1 MAAMHDRLALSVIA
15 LISVA
20 VVAAVG
26 VLLLGRSPASGAGE
40 LSALPGFN
48 ALLNGTSAGL
58 LALGYAFVRAGRIQ
72 VHRACMLGAFGVS
85 VLFLISYVAYHYAFG
100 SRPFSGHGWIR
111 WVYFPLLISHIAL
124 AAGIV
129 PLALITIYRA
139 WRGEVARHRRLARWT
154 LPIWLYVSV
163 TGVIVY
169 WLLYRV
175 GA

>member
-1 MAAMHDRLALSVIA
+1 MHDRLVLPAIA

-26 VLLLGRSPASGAGE
+26 VLLLGRSPEGGAGDTWV
-40 LSALPGFN
+40 LPGFN
-48 ALLNGTSAGL
+48 ALLNATSAVL
-58 LALGYAFVRAGRIQ
+58 LTLGYAFVRLGKVQ
-72 VHRACMLGAFGVS
+72 VHRACMLGALAVS
-85 VLFLISYVAYHYAFG
+85 GLFLISYVTYHYAFG
-100 SRPFSGHGWIR
+100 SRLFSGQGWIR
-111 WVYFPLLISHIAL
+111 WVYFPLLISHVIL

-129 PLALITIYRA
+129 PLALVTVYRA

-154 LPIWLYVSV
+154 LPLWLYVSV
-163 TGVIVY
+163 TGVVVY